1 MLNTNANVK
10 RRILNLITKFTILL
24 NKVSITNIQ
33 IELLDQSERN

>member
-10 RRILNLITKFTILL
+10 RRILNLITEFTILL

-33 IELLDQSERN
+33 IELLDQSEHN